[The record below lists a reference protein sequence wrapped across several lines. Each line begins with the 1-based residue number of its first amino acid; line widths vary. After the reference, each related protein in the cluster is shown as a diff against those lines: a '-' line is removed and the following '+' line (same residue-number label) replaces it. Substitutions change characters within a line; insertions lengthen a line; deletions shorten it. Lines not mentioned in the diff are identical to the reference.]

1 MSNEINA
8 AGKDLVVESLTE
20 LGAAASSKRVS
31 EIKRVVDAKLIK
43 RDYDKLKGQMGDI
56 TSDGVL
62 MPSEKQELYREWKS
76 IVSSNSVYVSQAES
90 CGITGQIVFTQYR
103 EAFTALNTQLSIL
116 LEDLA
121 TPSDISGIDLL
132 GLFVAYYEATSLLEE
147 EIHQYQTG
155 LLNGLDDRTKCEL
168 HLTCSSGLA
177 LPADGS
183 PAIISVTLLKDGT
196 DSTAEMLSDDFVWTR
211 QGDDSWPTRTG
222 KAITITDDDLISG
235 TANFCCR
242 FKHYYSETMYWYAF
256 NFVSVQR
263 MVKGTDALSLNI
275 LDTNGLLF
283 RPGKCDTDLV
293 AQVLWGTEDVTDS
306 LDPLAFEWFRRSS
319 DPDSDARWL
328 ATGKGRHKKLLELT
342 SSDYVDKAD
351 FYYTFNTAYLPKEN

>member
-31 EIKRVVDAKLIK
+31 EIKRVVDAQLIK
-43 RDYDKLKGQMGDI
+43 RDYDKLKDQMGDI
-56 TSDGVL
+56 TGDGVL
-62 MPSEKQELYREWKS
+62 ISSEKQELYREWKS
-76 IVSSNSVYVSQAES
+76 IVSSNSVYTSQSES
-90 CGITGQIVFTQYR
+90 CGITGQIVFTRYQ
-103 EAFTALNTQLSIL
+103 EVFTALNTQLSVL

-121 TPSDISGIDLL
+121 TSSDISGIDLL

-177 LPADGS
+177 LPSDGS
-183 PAIISVTLLKDGT
+183 SAMLSAVLLKEGEDCTHEMDDSDFTWERQEAGWASRNGKSIQIT
-196 DSTAEMLSDDFVWTR
+196 DS
-211 QGDDSWPTRTG
+211 
-222 KAITITDDDLISG
+222 DLVDGS
-235 TANFCCR
+235 ANFICT
-242 FKHYYSETMYWYAF
+242 FKHFYSTSMYWRAF
-256 NFVSVQR
+256 NFISVQR
-263 MVKGTDALSLNI
+263 IVKGTDALSLNI

-293 AQVLWGTEDVTDS
+293 AQVLWGIEDVTDS

-328 ATGKGRHKKLLELT
+328 ATGKGRHKKMLELT